1 MKYSG
6 FTGFCRVLAP
16 HDFPVGAS
24 DKEPTCQCR
33 RHETWVQSPCREDPL
48 EEGMATHSRILSWRI
63 PMDRGAWWARVHSIT
78 TSWTQL
84 KRLSL
89 HTQADLKHLLMK
101 ITSVDTQMAYM
112 TCDEMCLTGW
122 DTAATWVNSS
132 LLRYLWYLWSI
143 INFLFSLSFPFYK
156 HWLFLLLKG
165 KIKLSPQHS
174 PHPLR
179 AKKAHS
185 RGLSYK

>member
-16 HDFPVGAS
+16 CDFPVGAS
-24 DKEPTCQCR
+24 DKEATCQCR
-33 RHETWVQSPCREDPL
+33 RHETWVQSPCWEDPL
-48 EEGMATHSRILSWRI
+48 EEGMATHSSILSWRI

-112 TCDEMCLTGW
+112 TCDETCLTGW
-122 DTAATWVNSS
+122 DTAATWLTAV
-132 LLRYLWYLWSI
+132 YYGTYGQ
-143 INFLFSLSFPFYK
+143 LSTSCFPY
-156 HWLFLLLKG
+156 LFLSINIDYFYSLKG
-165 KIKLSPQHS
+165 RLNYCHNIVPTL
-174 PHPLR
+174 
-179 AKKAHS
+179 
-185 RGLSYK
+185 